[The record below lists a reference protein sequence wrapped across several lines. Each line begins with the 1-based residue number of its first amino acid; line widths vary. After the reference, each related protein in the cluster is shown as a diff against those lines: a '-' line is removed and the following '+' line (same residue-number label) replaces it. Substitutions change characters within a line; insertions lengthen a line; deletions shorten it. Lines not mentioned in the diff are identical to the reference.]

1 MTLEE
6 HLGGHNGVTHL
17 DEGALRWAIATL
29 KIESMLDVGCGP
41 GGMVELAEWY
51 GLDSHGIDGDYTL
64 KRYNENNF
72 TIHDFSKGN
81 SPIDKNYDLAW
92 SCEFVEHVDEK
103 YIKNYMPDFQR
114 AKYVVMTF
122 SEKGGHHHVNVKP
135 AEYWID
141 VFSDYGFEF
150 DMYET
155 GIIRDVSTMNTTGK
169 FTKKQF
175 VKTNGLF
182 FRSKQILDGPNI
194 LQSGLPLS
202 ST

>member
-17 DEGALRWAIATL
+17 DEGALRWAISTL

-72 TIHDFSKGN
+72 TIHDFSKGS

-92 SCEFVEHVDEK
+92 SCEFVEHVYEK
-103 YIKNYMPDFQR
+103 YIPNYVQAMQKCKFLI
-114 AKYVVMTF
+114 MTYAPIGH
-122 SEKGGHHHVNVKP
+122 GGYHHVNENTQ
-135 AEYWID
+135 EYWI
-141 VFSDYGFEF
+141 
-150 DMYET
+150 ET
-155 GIIRDVSTMNTTGK
+155 MSKYNFTYDESLTNQMRQASTMGK
-169 FTKKQF
+169 KKKHQF
-175 VKTNGLF
+175 VKKTGLL
-182 FRSKQILDGPNI
+182 FRNEQR
-194 LQSGLPLS
+194 
-202 ST
+202 